1 MTPSD
6 NQPNQTA
13 EMTRARIAVRALAE
27 TVYRHGG
34 LAGPVFGGV
43 SAADGQRLHR
53 LFTDHLSDRYPADL
67 IETETSLTLN
77 WPAEPSPGSS
87 VGLTVSGRLDALV
100 STERPLLIEVKSY
113 SGTPDQLH
121 DGGDPVHWAQA
132 SLYAWQWLNL
142 HPDVPRIQITLSY
155 ISVETEQWTEWVRTA
170 ERSRCEQFFSET
182 CRRYL
187 TFATT
192 MIFGRRERLDSGLR
206 CRFPYPA
213 LREGQKAF
221 MREVIGA
228 AREKGTLLVQAPT
241 GIGKTMAA
249 LYPAVKALA
258 HQMTD
263 HVFYL
268 TAMTSTRR
276 FAAQAVDDLRRTGLR
291 MKALILYSKE
301 SMCLSPDIYCDQQQ
315 CPYAIAYYDHL
326 PAALHQLFVYE
337 TIDQDAILACAKQHH
352 VCPFE
357 LALDMSTYCEIII
370 CDYNY
375 AFDPRVRLERFF
387 GVDAASHLLL
397 VDEAHNLGD
406 RSRSMFSAE
415 LEGPL
420 LDTAIEVLKGR
431 CQPLEQS
438 LLRIQTYMTTLR
450 QAIEQDQ
457 PAFNQVESKIRENEI
472 MSAEQFRGMRSLP
485 ASLIRLLGH
494 MVYQSHEFLS
504 EQPEWSLRK
513 PLLDWYFRVLFF
525 LRIADSYYD
534 DTYVTTASVS
544 DGQLRLELMCLD
556 AAEKLAATYRTRHAA
571 VFFSATLHPMHY
583 YQTLLYGYHPE
594 IPPETLTIPSPF
606 PAENLLVMTCGTL
619 STRYRQRSET
629 IEGIRNMIVAAVS
642 ARTGNYLIYLP
653 SFTYLSQMR
662 QLLRAARPDLQ
673 ADYMFQRREMS
684 DRLRHKFLDRFNT
697 YGQRTLLA
705 FAVIGGLF
713 SEGIDLTGDKL
724 SGVIIVGVGLPQIAP
739 EREIMRQYYDQLTR
753 AGYAHAY
760 LYPGFNRVQQ
770 AAGRVIRSETDRGF
784 VLLID
789 DRYDQESYHQL
800 YPMEWQPRPVIDR
813 TDLTVH
819 LQAFWGED
827 PANSPA
833 AASAYPVDDTVSP
846 SDESGT
852 GGITE

>member
-1 MTPSD
+1 MTASND
-6 NQPNQTA
+6 QSKQA
-13 EMTRARIAVRALAE
+13 KEMTRARIAVRALAE

-53 LFTDHLSDRYPADL
+53 LFTDHLSDRFSPDL
-67 IETETSLTLN
+67 IETETTLN
-77 WPAEPSPGSS
+77 LLWPSAPSSGQP
-87 VGLTVSGRLDALV
+87 VGLIVSGRLDALV
-100 STERPLLIEVKSY
+100 NSDPPLLIEVKSY
-113 SGTPDQLH
+113 SGTPDQLT

-132 SLYAWQWLNL
+132 SLYAWQWLSL
-142 HPDVPRIQITLSY
+142 HPDIQRIQVMLSY
-155 ISVETEQWTEWVRTA
+155 ISVETEQWTEWVQTA
-170 ERSRCEQFFSET
+170 ERSRCETFFSET

-187 TFATT
+187 SFATT
-192 MIFGRRERLDSGLR
+192 MIFGRGERLESGLS
-206 CRFPYPA
+206 CRFPYHT

-228 AREKGTLLVQAPT
+228 AREKSTLLVQAPT

-268 TAMTSTRR
+268 TAMTSTRLI
-276 FAAQAVDDLRRTGLR
+276 AAQAVEDLRRTGLR

-301 SMCLSPDIYCDQQQ
+301 SMCLSPDIYCDQRQ
-315 CPYAIAYYDHL
+315 CPYATAYFDHL

-337 TIDQDAILACAKQHH
+337 TIDQEAILACARQHH

-357 LALDMSTYCEIII
+357 LALDMSVYCEIII

-387 GVDAASHLLL
+387 GVDAASQLLL

-415 LEGPL
+415 LESQVL
-420 LDTAIEVLKGR
+420 ETAIQALKGR
-431 CQPLEQS
+431 CQPLEQA
-438 LLRIQTYMTTLR
+438 LLRIQAYLHALH
-450 QAIEQDQ
+450 QAIDLNQ
-457 PAFNQVESKIRENEI
+457 PGFNQIEPRIRENDI
-472 MSAEQFRGMRSLP
+472 MSADQFRGMRP
-485 ASLIRLLGH
+485 KPDSLIRLLGQ

-504 EQPEWSLRK
+504 EQPEWPLRK

-525 LRIADSYYD
+525 LRIAESYYD
-534 DTYVTTASVS
+534 DTYVTTAAVS
-544 DGQLRLELMCLD
+544 DDQIRLELMCLD
-556 AAEKLAATYRTRHAA
+556 AAEKLAATYRMRHAA
-571 VFFSATLHPMHY
+571 VFFSATLNPMHY

-594 IPPETLTIPSPF
+594 IPPETLMIPSPF
-606 PAENLLVMTCGTL
+606 PADNLLVLTCGTL

-629 IEGIRNMIVAAVS
+629 IEGIRDMIVTAVS
-642 ARTGNYLIYLP
+642 GRTGNYLIYLP
-653 SFTYLSQMR
+653 SFAYLSQMR
-662 QLLRAARPDLQ
+662 HLLRAARPGIE
-673 ADYMFQRREMS
+673 ADYMFQQREMS
-684 DRLRHKFLDRFNT
+684 DALRQKFLTRFNT
-697 YGQRTLLA
+697 FGQRTLLA
-705 FAVIGGLF
+705 FAVIGGQF
-713 SEGIDLTGDKL
+713 SEGIDLMGEKL

-753 AGYAHAY
+753 QGYAHAY

-789 DRYDQESYHQL
+789 DRYDQESYRQL
-800 YPMEWQPRPVIDR
+800 FPFEWQPHPVLDQA
-813 TDLTVH
+813 DLALQ

-827 PANSPA
+827 PVSTDA
-833 AASAYPVDDTVSP
+833 AASAYPAADTVFP
-846 SDESGT
+846 SDGSDSGGT
-852 GGITE
+852 DG